1 MSKTT
6 LLGVYKSGT
15 QAAAAITAVR
25 EKQLGVADAYSPTA
39 DAAILG
45 AQPRPASAVR
55 LFTLLGGIIGCVIG
69 VTFPAYTMT
78 TWPLIVGG
86 KPPLSFPPLVI
97 IGFELMMLGAAL
109 SGFVGFLVMSRLPRL
124 QEGSPTD
131 RRFTDDMF
139 GVLVTCATENHA
151 EVLVC
156 LERSG
161 ASEIIDGG

>member
-39 DAAILG
+39 DASILG
-45 AQPRPASAVR
+45 ARPRSASAVR
-55 LFTLLGGIIGCVIG
+55 LFTLLGGIVGGVIG
-69 VTFPAYTMT
+69 VAFPMYTMT

-109 SGFVGFLVMSRLPRL
+109 SGFIGFLVMSRLPRL
-124 QEGSPTD
+124 QGGSPID

-139 GVLVTCATENHA
+139 GVLVTCEIEKRA

-161 ASEIIDGG
+161 TSEVIDGG